1 MLTLIVK
8 IKNIVQRKE
17 VFIMAITLLRNRT
30 PFEGFTSW
38 FDTID
43 TFFDTGFGELPE
55 LKWRP
60 AIDVEEKDGTY
71 LLRADLP
78 GMKKKDIHIE
88 LHNGYLTLRG
98 ERRSEHE
105 EEEDTYRRVERTYG
119 SFERTFRV
127 PEGVTH
133 KDIHA
138 KYKDGVLE
146 LTVPTPKVE
155 KPKTVELKIE

>member
-1 MLTLIVK
+1 
-8 IKNIVQRKE
+8 
-17 VFIMAITLLRNRT
+17 MAITLLRNRT
-30 PFEGFTSW
+30 PFEGLTRRFN
-38 FDTID
+38 DID
-43 TFFDTGFGELPE
+43 PWYDTGFFGGIPDTT
-55 LKWRP
+55 WRP
-60 AIDVEEKDGTY
+60 AIDVEENDGTY

-88 LHNGYLTLRG
+88 LHDGYLTLRG
-98 ERRSEHE
+98 ERKSEHE
-105 EEEDTYRRVERTYG
+105 EKNDTYRRVERTYG

-127 PEGVTH
+127 PEGVTE

-155 KPKTVELKIE
+155 EPKTVELKIE